1 MLIAGV
7 GLMVVLVL
15 VVLVLVVLVLVVL
28 VLVLVVL
35 VLVLVTSC
43 ERFENILYGAKL
55 LLGGQ
60 TSGCGVR

>member
-15 VVLVLVVLVLVVL
+15 V